1 MERVEKQKQLSHSFH
16 RLLEISPKPR
26 DFHTPTAWLRPGWES
41 GKPKPGF
48 PLSHAGLATTTLVSS
63 LKTKKG
69 NRLHNRLPI
78 PGFQDHSVL
87 ETDLVFRIILGLENA
102 DQAKLRNELL

>member
-1 MERVEKQKQLSHSFH
+1 
-16 RLLEISPKPR
+16 
-26 DFHTPTAWLRPGWES
+26 
-41 GKPKPGF
+41 
-48 PLSHAGLATTTLVSS
+48 VSS

-102 DQAKLRNELL
+102 VTTVLAQQVVLKNMVVHGKLEI